1 MFNYN
6 LKFMQLLIILLKIME
21 MLIELNKLGKYR

>member
-6 LKFMQLLIILLKIME
+6 LKSMQLLIILLKIME